1 MCYALHAVELHVDIC
16 WHLMGV
22 SSCMLLLH
30 TDIDEC
36 IEVTSGCNQICSNTN
51 GSYVCGCYSGYVLSD
66 DKACITDAS
75 KELYEDINNKTSA
88 LVILYYST

>member
-1 MCYALHAVELHVDIC
+1 MD
-16 WHLMGV
+16 V

-75 KELYEDINNKTSA
+75 KELYE
-88 LVILYYST
+88 